1 MFVKTVQ
8 ILLKCNNSI
17 LFNERIMMA
26 LMAITREG
34 VFVRIIAIIR
44 E

>member
-26 LMAITREG
+26 ITREG